1 MVLDYKI
8 LLILIFFAFSCNESK
23 PESGIKSQASGKQE
37 SDARLLTP
45 ESYLHAAES
54 KLTELIVKDIF
65 TPPVASRVYVYPMLA
80 AYEAGRWAKS
90 GELRIES
97 GENVQHSQSS
107 TLNPQPYPS
116 LTTKMKGFTAMP
128 LPEKGKNYNFSIAA
142 IKALCSTAKKVVFS
156 SKDVDEFE
164 AETLKAMSQQSNTSE
179 EVYKNS
185 VAFGDSVANI
195 FIKRL
200 NTDNYKETRGMER
213 FEVKDL
219 VGRWVPTPP
228 DYADGV
234 EPNWSKMKT
243 LVADAPDQIRAE
255 KAAPYSEDKNSAFWK
270 EVVEV
275 HQISKTLDSTQE
287 NIVAFWD
294 DNPFVS
300 RHKGH
305 LMLQDKKMTPGGHW
319 MAICQ
324 LALKEKKADFTTSLQ
339 AYAVTSTVLYEA
351 FISCWAEKYKSL
363 RLRPETIISAK
374 IEKQWHPFLVTP
386 PFPAY
391 TSGHSTISAA
401 AAEVLTKLFGDNYA
415 YTDITEKEY
424 GLPVRSFTSFRQAA
438 KEASVSRLYAGIH
451 YRSDCDKG
459 NEQGVKVGNFVSEKL
474 K

>member
-1 MVLDYKI
+1 MKFRFLLFFSFII
-8 LLILIFFAFSCNESK
+8 LACNN
-23 PESGIKSQASGKQE
+23 IKVANTKKL
-37 SDARLLTP
+37 SDV
-45 ESYLHAAES
+45 EYLHKAES
-54 KLTELIVKDIF
+54 KLTDLIVKDIF

-80 AYEAGRWAKS
+80 AYEAGRFSKE
-90 GELRIES
+90 GY
-97 GENVQHSQSS
+97 N
-107 TLNPQPYPS
+107 S
-116 LTTKMKGFTAMP
+116 LTASMKEFEAMP
-128 LPEKGKNYNFSIAA
+128 IPEKGKNYNYTIAA

-164 AETLKAMSQQSNTSE
+164 AETLSE
-179 EVYKNS
+179 LKNGLTDSVYNNSIAFGES
-185 VAFGDSVANI
+185 VATV

-200 NTDNYKETRGMER
+200 NTDDYKETRGMER

-228 DYADGV
+228 DYSDGV

-243 LVADAPDQIRAE
+243 LVLDSSSQIRAA
-255 KAAPYSEDKNSAFWK
+255 KAAPYNEDKNSPFWK

-275 HQISKTLDSTQE
+275 HEISKKLNEEQE
-287 NIVAFWD
+287 NIITFWD

-324 LALKEKKADFTTSLQ
+324 LVLKEKKSNFAESLR
-339 AYAVTSTVLYEA
+339 AYAFTSTVLYEA

-363 RLRPETIISAK
+363 RIRPETVISAK
-374 IEKQWHPFLVTP
+374 IEKQWHPFLITP

-391 TSGHSTISAA
+391 TSGHSTVSGA
-401 AAEVLTKLFGDNYA
+401 AAEALTNLFGDNYA
-415 YTDITEKEY
+415 YTDTTEKEY
-424 GLPVRSFTSFRQAA
+424 GLPIRSFTSFRQAA
-438 KEASVSRLYAGIH
+438 LEASSSRLFAGIH

-459 NEQGVKVGNFVSEKL
+459 NEQGIKVAEMVFVKL
-474 K
+474 KYQKAKSN